1 MFHILKNK
9 AEWEQYALLLGYGVR
24 NDDDR
29 EILGNSLF
37 YYCCGKDPTPVIAFG
52 SEYPFYVYA
61 DLVRYG
67 HGDFDTEVNELLKR
81 LKEKGFKLLKKEKL
95 REIGVGRKIKTI
107 LLTKWADKNG
117 TFYLAYLQGDALVV
131 FDSLYRDDIKGCNSI
146 QPRCI
151 CNYRYDCDN
160 PIWER
165 NKLSFLEKRAEYLF
179 GYCYS
184 DKYRCIGEYDYYGD
198 YGTVT
203 KIPLYRRR
211 YWYV

>member
-1 MFHILKNK
+1 MEK
-9 AEWEQYALLLGYGVR
+9 AQPQETAADNLYYIFG
-24 NDDDR
+24 DDQ
-29 EILGNSLF
+29 LF
-37 YYCCGKDPTPVIAFG
+37 DNIANAKDP
-52 SEYPFYVYA
+52 S
-61 DLVRYG
+61 DVRA
-67 HGDFDTEVNELLKR
+67 EV
-81 LKEKGFKLLKKEKL
+81 KEKL